1 MKLKPDCIRD
11 VLLYLESELEV
22 DLTKHNFTKINL
34 EQLKD
39 HFSCIYNEEDIR
51 YTVYNLKEIRFID
64 GRINDGGSHKMMF
77 CEIEN
82 ITWNG
87 HQFLNTIRPT
97 SVWEATKSGA
107 SKLGIMS
114 VSALSMISSEITKAI
129 ITKQEV
135 IDGILNKLN
144 ELQQ

>member
-34 EQLKD
+34 EQLID
-39 HFSCIYNEEDIR
+39 HFSCIYNEEDIW

-114 VSALSMISSEITKAI
+114 VSALSMISSEIAKAI

>member
-39 HFSCIYNEEDIR
+39 HFSCIYNEEDIW

-64 GRINDGGSHKMMF
+64 GRINDAGSHKMMF

-114 VSALSMISSEITKAI
+114 VSALSMISSEIAKAI

>member
-34 EQLKD
+34 EQLID
-39 HFSCIYNEEDIR
+39 HFSCIYNEEDIW

-64 GRINDGGSHKMMF
+64 GRINDAGGNKMMF

>member
-1 MKLKPDCIRD
+1 MH
-11 VLLYLESELEV
+11 YLNV
-22 DLTKHNFTKINL
+22 IYKINL

-39 HFSCIYNEEDIR
+39 HFSCIYNEEDIW

>member
-1 MKLKPDCIRD
+1 M
-11 VLLYLESELEV
+11 YLESELEV

-39 HFSCIYNEEDIR
+39 HFSCIYNEEDIW

>member
-34 EQLKD
+34 EQLRE
-39 HFSCIYNEEDIR
+39 HFSCIYNEEDIW

-64 GRINDGGSHKMMF
+64 GRINDTGSHKMMF

>member
-34 EQLKD
+34 EQLID
-39 HFSCIYNEEDIR
+39 HFSCIYNEEDIW

-64 GRINDGGSHKMMF
+64 GRINDAGSNKMMF

-114 VSALSMISSEITKAI
+114 VSALSIISSEITKAI

>member
-39 HFSCIYNEEDIR
+39 HFSCIYNEEDIW

-97 SVWEATKSGA
+97 WEATKSGA